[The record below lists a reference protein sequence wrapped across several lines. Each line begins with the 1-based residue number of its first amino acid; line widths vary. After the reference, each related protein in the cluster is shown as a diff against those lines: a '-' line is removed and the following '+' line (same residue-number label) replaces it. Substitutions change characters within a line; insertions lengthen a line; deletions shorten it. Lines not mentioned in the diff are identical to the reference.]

1 MKKYFSLLLAAV
13 MLFAASFP
21 AFAATENY
29 ISKGDAVQSASP
41 DVFTKTTREN
51 NKDAA
56 SYSVTI
62 PAQTEIQWG
71 ITGTEFTYRIK
82 SQLEIGKR
90 LNVTVIGE
98 NDENKLL
105 NNKVSKPIPYAFSYP
120 NDDGVA
126 ESLNYTTAREVVDIN
141 RIFTIEIKESDWEAV
156 PIARY
161 ADRLTFTV
169 EVVDA

>member
-1 MKKYFSLLLAAV
+1 MKKYISLLLAAV
-13 MLFAASFP
+13 MLFAASLP
-21 AFAATENY
+21 AFAATEIN
-29 ISKGDAVQSASP
+29 KGDAVQSATP

-62 PAQTEIQWG
+62 PADTEIEWSA
-71 ITGTEFTYRIK
+71 TGTEFTYRIK

-90 LNVTVIGE
+90 LNVKVIGE
-98 NDENKLL
+98 NNENILL
-105 NNKVSKPIPYAFSYP
+105 NSQTTSKIPYAFSYP
-120 NDDGVA
+120 NDNGVA
-126 ESLNYTTAREVVDIN
+126 DSLNYTTAREVVDIS
-141 RIFTIEIKESDWEAV
+141 RIFTIEIKEADWEAV

-169 EVVDA
+169 EVIDA

>member
-1 MKKYFSLLLAAV
+1 MKKYISLLLAAV
-13 MLFAASFP
+13 MLFAASLP
-21 AFAATENY
+21 AFAATEIN
-29 ISKGDAVQSASP
+29 KGDAVQSASP

-62 PAQTEIQWG
+62 PAETEIEWSA
-71 ITGTEFTYRIK
+71 TGTEFTYRIK

-98 NDENKLL
+98 NNENKLL
-105 NNKVSKPIPYAFSYP
+105 NAQVSKPIPYAFSYP
-120 NDDGVA
+120 NEGGVA
-126 ESLNYTTAREVVDIN
+126 ESLNYTTAREVVDID
-141 RIFTIEIKESDWEAV
+141 RIFTIEIKTEDWEAV

-169 EVVDA
+169 EIVDA